1 MEYEGNHDN
10 IFAQNMQINININ
23 IFLEYIIGYY
33 KIVLILRPNKN
44 PPHVNNIKKRDLE
57 GRKDTAIDRKKVP
70 VGLNKYYIKVLILF
84 K

>member
-33 KIVLILRPNKN
+33 KI
-44 PPHVNNIKKRDLE
+44 
-57 GRKDTAIDRKKVP
+57 
-70 VGLNKYYIKVLILF
+70 F
-84 K
+84 

>member
-57 GRKDTAIDRKKVP
+57 GRKDTAIDRKKVLA
-70 VGLNKYYIKVLILF
+70 GLILY
-84 K
+84 